1 MRTTSTCVDS
11 GACDVALTPCLFT
24 VAGAQASAS
33 PPGTSTQ
40 TPRNNI
46 LPRARCPT
54 PRRPPLAGAHGA
66 RPRRATP
73 NRHRADV
80 GVQFRTSERDAD
92 AAAAPSRTD
101 SGGSGTGRRVGTGL
115 GLHRVRHDLV
125 DPPGP
130 TRLVRGVQP

>member
-33 PPGTSTQ
+33 PARTST
-40 TPRNNI
+40 
-46 LPRARCPT
+46 PT
-54 PRRPPLAGAHGA
+54 LRIMVLLVSCCASPARPPLTGAHGA

-130 TRLVRGVQP
+130 MRLVRGVQ